1 MKGSFHSAPVTVSE
15 GDSLFFISVS
25 KVENSLAEFK
35 MKNKLG
41 LIRKYSVT
49 QKLTI

>member
-1 MKGSFHSAPVTVSE
+1 MKGSFHSAPVTISE
-15 GDSLFFISVS
+15 GESLFFTHVS
-25 KVENSLAEFK
+25 KVENSPSEFK

-41 LIRKYSVT
+41 LARKYSIT